1 VGHDAART
9 IAVYIANFPQRSL
22 DTSFPVQPSVFN
34 LREGSHRMQHR
45 YPVFENREG
54 WDNLT
59 DAGLGKKA
67 EGTPVA
73 HASRPV

>member
-1 VGHDAART
+1 
-9 IAVYIANFPQRSL
+9 
-22 DTSFPVQPSVFN
+22 
-34 LREGSHRMQHR
+34 MQHR